1 LCDYLTIFI
10 YMKLNVF
17 LMMKEK
23 GVSDVIGTLLML
35 AITVTLFS
43 SVFYYV
49 STLPP
54 PPSQIYSS
62 FQVKYLP
69 DYTNGTFI
77 LYIENSGGESLNAM
91 TTKMELI
98 GIDPSFYYGIP
109 FSDPR
114 IVSQLNSNYFEPGKT
129 VVFKSW
135 WANIPPINQKT
146 SINLFLI
153 DTLNNQLVYSALL
166 QGVIKSMEI
175 VGFSYTPMPFYSNQP
190 ITAHFY
196 SYVIYNPNNNV
207 LPKLTI
213 SIPAF
218 KINGTM
224 QYYSPFVYTYPAS
237 LVNLAVGNYTAYI
250 NASLGSYVSHYKG
263 IITVKPSLTGPY
275 ALRITSIS
283 LSVPDPVHGSTDM
296 IFISVSNPSGHDE
309 SFKIL
314 LQDYYP
320 YNNSKYNISTNLGD
334 PFPEKIAAY
343 SSTSFVVTWYN
354 VGGNGFAEG
363 NHTLFGTILNPDPQ
377 IPASGN
383 YVNLTVMPRILLVDD
398 EAQYTDTP
406 NSVFNYYYN
415 ILNYM
420 DYNMSTEILPSIHTP
435 ITISDYDLVIWIT
448 GYSQSGIGTN
458 QSYQITNFVN
468 NYGGSFLMIGNYYSE
483 FNGIFGS
490 DISTYSQTIPQTT
503 IKYGNFT
510 KISPNTI
517 NIPVNMTGNINPGN
531 PNISSSNN
539 VLFFTGSIIHYLA
552 SLPSSENPNNYPS
565 AAYGLSGNGRFV
577 LIGYELTRMFLYQQ
591 YYILNKA
598 MMWLS
603 NISVRQHLYDLA
615 LVDMELSTHNP
626 LFLQPV
632 NITFYIMNLSPGPFG
647 NGNTILEYSIGNKQ
661 YFASVGNITMGNG
674 SIVKL
679 TVSWTATLSPGVYP
693 ISAYL
698 NYYHSPS
705 EVNYNN
711 NVLNNLVNI
720 NIYVKYS
727 VLVVWVHRSSDNNN
741 ITGVTG
747 ALKNLGVSYTFL
759 DFNEKAVTLPKNFNT
774 YFEKFN
780 LVIIDF
786 NNTGKLSGY
795 KYAVNLSDAIY
806 YYLMNPNVT
815 IYPYSLLF
823 LGERAGYALST
834 ATRTSNN
841 VNLLNLLDVI
851 NIQSGSNTPN
861 NPATLY
867 GLSYSNVNVN
877 LNNFQMNVTDGYGFL
892 YDYSSYWNLIT
903 LTNPDGI
910 AILGGAQYPVQ
921 PSPIYTGRA
930 VIENLSSVTVGIV
943 PYDFENIAGL
953 IQSHTYQYSPQYT
966 SSNPIYYQPPNPV
979 QYTKNMFMMNLL
991 LAFKYH
997 FSTPIP
1003 YIPSTRISIN
1013 SPYVSLNNYYL
1024 ISGVLRNL
1032 GDVPTTVVL
1041 QSYEE
1046 SSIFS
1051 SETIYLPAESNI
1063 PFQVIWK
1070 PTYASS
1076 PNPEILRFVVNTG
1089 GSAIQTPMQEAV
1101 IYTPTYFFY
1110 DDFSGGVS
1118 QNWIHY
1124 ADAFAYSGVSWWR
1137 YFSSGLTSETHDFIP
1152 GEPYSIFGPVDN
1164 IFNSGGIGYY
1174 NGNPMNSWNL
1184 YQNGY
1189 SGGYSLGISWNVN
1202 SNNGQW
1208 ASPVYVLETNSI
1220 NIKGS
1225 TSAYFEFYATF
1236 QLAFAA
1242 EGVLLFISHDQGTW
1256 YWIPPVG
1263 GYHDN
1268 GPWENLGN
1276 LTGNYLYPVAGQTL
1290 TPMFVGVSGGGLQPQ
1305 WTFYKFNLDYSF
1317 VDQNGNTVYINAS
1330 QWQTLYVEFVFIGDN
1345 SYNGGNIN
1353 VYGNDNFYFD
1363 DFKIIERGPIYPQ
1376 SSVVD
1381 SGTSGDTWSI
1391 INGNQVGLS
1400 SNIYGYYVSITPDTI
1415 DNLVSIPIDLV
1426 NAISVNMNFLTAYSI
1441 WARFSYAGDPTD
1453 VPNGFR
1459 LYIGVSSGNGVSW
1472 TQMDTRWAG
1481 EAGIVSLSWASTI
1494 PSVYYP
1500 GIGAFSSQVGPYIDL
1515 SAYAGQTIFIKFE
1528 VNGDYSQE
1536 FHGTFGLVQ
1545 SVSSD
1550 WVFITDVIVSGYSL
1564 YTAVSVSSTWT

>member
-1 LCDYLTIFI
+1 
-10 YMKLNVF
+10 
-17 LMMKEK
+17 MMKEK

-448 GYSQSGIGTN
+448 GYSQSGIGTQ
-458 QSYQITNFVN
+458 QSSQITNFVN

-759 DFNEKAVTLPKNFNT
+759 DFNEQAVTLPKNFNT

-1076 PNPEILRFVVNTG
+1076 PNPEILRFVINYQG
-1089 GSAIQTPMQEAV
+1089 IITPMDEAT
-1101 IYTPTYFFY
+1101 ISTPVYYFY
-1110 DDFSGGVS
+1110 DDGSSLSGWTHYNIIADIIHEYPFGLTS
-1118 QNWIHY
+1118 QVEIPQTNILTTN
-1124 ADAFAYSGVSWWR
+1124 FANIGGSGVS
-1137 YFSSGLTSETHDFIP
+1137 SGWTSNEYYIY
-1152 GEPYSIFGPVDN
+1152 PYS
-1164 IFNSGGIGYY
+1164 YY
-1174 NGNPMNSWNL
+1174 I
-1184 YQNGY
+1184 QD
-1189 SGGYSLGISWNVN
+1189 
-1202 SNNGQW
+1202 
-1208 ASPVYVLETNSI
+1208 SI
-1220 NIKGS
+1220 NRNN
-1225 TSAYFEFYATF
+1225 
-1236 QLAFAA
+1236 
-1242 EGVLLFISHDQGTW
+1242 
-1256 YWIPPVG
+1256 PP
-1263 GYHDN
+1263 Y
-1268 GPWENLGN
+1268 
-1276 LTGNYLYPVAGQTL
+1276 NYLYLQLPTVYVPAGSDILLSWWWMYSIAFAQNGL
-1290 TPMFVGVSGGGLQPQ
+1290 FVMVNVNNNWYQVDMPYNNNPDLGNVPNINGCNIYEVYNGVSGGGTFTWTYHKIQSVNDYLYVMNPSTGQPSSTPIYIGNSYV
-1305 WTFYKFNLDYSF
+1305 TFYIYYVQPDYVGSEGGSTQSGAGAYLDDVMLAITNGGLDGWRIINPSMSGSQLGISYTNYLGFSGSPTYNL
-1317 VDQNGNTVYINAS
+1317 
-1330 QWQTLYVEFVFIGDN
+1330 IGDFVN
-1345 SYNGGNIN
+1345 
-1353 VYGNDNFYFD
+1353 
-1363 DFKIIERGPIYPQ
+1363 E
-1376 SSVVD
+1376 
-1381 SGTSGDTWSI
+1381 
-1391 INGNQVGLS
+1391 
-1400 SNIYGYYVSITPDTI
+1400 YGYPGFVSNMWDNLITP
-1415 DNLVSIPIDLV
+1415 PIDLV
-1426 NAISVNMNFLTAYSI
+1426 NAMTAQLSFTFKANIEQGWYGDGWPPDFFLLSVSNN
-1441 WARFSYAGDPTD
+1441 
-1453 VPNGFR
+1453 N
-1459 LYIGVSSGNGVSW
+1459 
-1472 TQMDTRWAG
+1472 
-1481 EAGIVSLSWASTI
+1481 
-1494 PSVYYP
+1494 
-1500 GIGAFSSQVGPYIDL
+1500 
-1515 SAYAGQTIFIKFE
+1515 GQTWTWFYSPPTYPTPIYNPPYSNSGGGTIWFDGSNYWPANGANGNYWLTVSFPLNSFVGENLMLNFQIFTNNGNWGPGDNDFSGHA
-1528 VNGDYSQE
+1528 VNTWNLGSNPFLGFYM
-1536 FHGTFGLVQ
+1536 TN
-1545 SVSSD
+1545 
-1550 WVFITDVIVSGYSL
+1550 VIVSGYMPFTPI
-1564 YTAVSVSSTWT
+1564 YVQTFW